1 MLNRIT
7 AAVFSSALALSLGL
21 AAFSA
26 SAQQEIRLGYSSI
39 NPETRIAKDKGWI
52 EEALKP
58 KGVTVKWVESL
69 GSNKSLEFL
78 RGKAVDIA
86 STSSASAFL
95 ARANG
100 TPIKFVYWTG
110 RNAHGAP
117 ILVRHD
123 APYKSINDLRGKK
136 IAATPGTGPYISL
149 IAALHKHGLTDKDV
163 DIVSLQH
170 AQGRLA
176 LAAGRV
182 EAWAA
187 LEPDWTIAE
196 VQTKARVLFV
206 DKSLAGGG
214 GLNVREEYLKANPEI
229 VKIVLAQFNRARVF
243 TKQNPEQAIKDFAES
258 SKIDID
264 VARRVFERQLQQD
277 DNPEIVAKDAADL
290 AYWGELYKKLGSVPA
305 DTDVNAVVKAVL
317 EPGFYKSAD

>member
-1 MLNRIT
+1 MKRTL
-7 AAVFSSALALSLGL
+7 AAALLLLSLTTQTSH
-21 AAFSA
+21 ATEPH
-26 SAQQEIRLGYSSI
+26 EIRLGFSSI

-52 EEALKP
+52 EDALKSH
-58 KGVTVKWVESL
+58 GVTVKWVESL

-78 RGKAVDIA
+78 RGKNIDIA

-110 RNAHGAP
+110 RNSHGAP

-123 APYKSINDLRGKK
+123 SPYKSITDLRGKK
-136 IAATPGTGPYISL
+136 IAATPGTGPLISL
-149 IAALHKHGLTDKDV
+149 IAALHKHGLTEKDV
-163 DIVSLQH
+163 EIVSLQH

-196 VQTKARVLFV
+196 VQNKARILFV

-229 VKIVLAQFNRARVF
+229 VKIVLAQFNRARVYSN
-243 TKQNPEQAIKDFAES
+243 QNPEQAIKDFAES
-258 SKIDID
+258 SKVDLD
-264 VARRVFERQLQQD
+264 VARKVFQRSLEQN
-277 DNPEIVAKDAADL
+277 DNPEIVPQDAIDL
-290 AYWGELYKKLGSVPA
+290 AFWGELYKKLGSVPA
-305 DTDVNAVVKAVL
+305 DTNVAAVVKDVL
-317 EPGFYKSAD
+317 DPTVFKLSK

>member
-1 MLNRIT
+1 MLNRVT
-7 AAVFSSALALSLGL
+7 AAIL
-21 AAFSA
+21 AATLSVAAFTA
-26 SAQQEIRLGYSSI
+26 KADEIRLGYSSI
-39 NPETRIAKDKGWI
+39 NPETRLAKDKGWI

-58 KGVTVKWVESL
+58 KGITVKWVESL

-110 RNAHGAP
+110 RNPYGAP
-117 ILVRHD
+117 ILVRQD
-123 APYKSINDLRGKK
+123 SPYKTFSDLRGKK

-149 IAALHKHGLTDKDV
+149 IAALHKFGMTEKDV
-163 DIVSLQH
+163 EIVSLQH
-170 AQGRLA
+170 PQGRLA

-196 VQTKARVLFV
+196 VQNKARILFI

-214 GLNVREEYLKANPEI
+214 GLNVREEYLKANPEV
-229 VKIVLAQFNRARVF
+229 VKIVLAQFNRARIY

-258 SKIDID
+258 SKVDIE
-264 VARRVFERQLQQD
+264 VARRVFQRQLQQD
-277 DNPEIVAKDAADL
+277 DNPEIVPGDAAAL
-290 AYWGELYKKLGSVPA
+290 ALWGDLYKKLGSVPA

-317 EPGFYKSAD
+317 DPTVFKSAD

>member
-1 MLNRIT
+1 MLLKLLTSVLAAGLISTSVT
-7 AAVFSSALALSLGL
+7 AAEPI
-21 AAFSA
+21 
-26 SAQQEIRLGYSSI
+26 EIRLGFSSI

-58 KGVTVKWVESL
+58 KGVTVKWIESL

-78 RGKAVDIA
+78 RGKNVDIA

-110 RNAHGAP
+110 RNPSGAP
-117 ILVRHD
+117 ILVRND
-123 APYKSINDLRGKK
+123 SPYKSITDLRGKK
-136 IAATPGTGPYISL
+136 IAATPGTGPFISL

-163 DIVSLQH
+163 EIVSLQH

-196 VQTKARVLFV
+196 VQNKAHILFV

-214 GLNVREEYLKANPEI
+214 GLNVREEFLKAHPDI
-229 VKIVLAQFNRARVF
+229 VKIVLAEFNRARLY
-243 TKQNPEQAIKDFAES
+243 TKQNPELAIKDFADS
-258 SKIDID
+258 SKVDIE
-264 VARRVFERQLQQD
+264 VARKVFQRALDQD
-277 DNPEIVAKDAADL
+277 DNPEIVPEDAAAL
-290 AYWGELYKKLGSVPA
+290 AVWGELYKKLGSVPA
-305 DTDVNAVVKAVL
+305 DTDVAAIVKATLDPTV
-317 EPGFYKSAD
+317 FKAAK

>member
-1 MLNRIT
+1 MRTRTSLFL
-7 AAVFSSALALSLGL
+7 FSLALALTALP
-21 AAFSA
+21 AR
-26 SAQQEIRLGYSSI
+26 AQQEVRVGYSSI

-58 KGVTVKWVESL
+58 RGVTVKWVESL

-117 ILVRHD
+117 ILVRAD
-123 APYKSINDLRGKK
+123 SPYRSVTDLRGKK

-229 VKIVLAQFNRARVF
+229 VRIVLAQFNRARVYSA
-243 TKQNPEQAIKDFAES
+243 QHPEQAIKDFAES
-258 SKIDID
+258 SKVDIE
-264 VARRVFERQLQQD
+264 VARRVFQRQLEQD
-277 DNPEIVAKDAADL
+277 DNPAIVPADATAL
-290 AYWGELYKKLGSVPA
+290 AVWGDLYKKLGSVPP
-305 DTDVNAVVKAVL
+305 DTNVNAVVKAVL
-317 EPGFYKSAD
+317 DPTVYAPAD

>member
-1 MLNRIT
+1 MIARL
-7 AAVFSSALALSLGL
+7 ASVLLAVGL
-21 AAFSA
+21 AAPAFA
-26 SAQQEIRLGYSSI
+26 AEPLEIRLGYSSI

-58 KGVTVKWVESL
+58 KGVTVRWVESL

-78 RGKAVDIA
+78 RGKNVDIA

-110 RNAHGAP
+110 RNPHGAP
-117 ILVRHD
+117 ILVRAD
-123 APYKSINDLRGKK
+123 APYKSFADLRGKK

-149 IAALHKHGLTDKDV
+149 IAALQKHGLSEKDV
-163 DIVSLQH
+163 EIVSLQH

-196 VQTKARVLFV
+196 VQNKARILFV

-214 GLNVREEYLKANPEI
+214 GLNVREEFLKAHPDI

-243 TKQNPEQAIKDFAES
+243 TKQNPEQAIKDFADS
-258 SKIDID
+258 SKVDLD
-264 VARRVFERQLQQD
+264 VARKVFQRALEQD
-277 DNPEIVAKDAADL
+277 DNPEIVAADAADL
-290 AYWGELYKKLGSVPA
+290 AVWGELYKKLGSVPA
-305 DTDVNAVVKAVL
+305 DTNVAAVVREVLDPTVFKAA
-317 EPGFYKSAD
+317 K

>member
-1 MLNRIT
+1 MYTKLI
-7 AAVFSSALALSLGL
+7 SALLALGFSATTL
-21 AAFSA
+21 AAEPL
-26 SAQQEIRLGYSSI
+26 EIRLGFSSI

-58 KGVTVKWVESL
+58 KGVTVKWIESL

-78 RGKAVDIA
+78 RGKNVDIA

-100 TPIKFVYWTG
+100 TPIKYVYWTG
-110 RNAHGAP
+110 RNPHGAP
-117 ILVRHD
+117 ILVRND
-123 APYKSINDLRGKK
+123 APYKSFTDLRGKK

-149 IAALHKHGLTDKDV
+149 IAALHKHGLTEKDV
-163 DIVSLQH
+163 EIVSLQH

-196 VQTKARVLFV
+196 VQNKARILFV

-214 GLNVREEYLKANPEI
+214 GLNVREEYLKAHPDI
-229 VKIVLAQFNRARVF
+229 VKIVLAQFNRARLY
-243 TKQNPEQAIKDFAES
+243 TKQNQEQAIKDFSDSAHG
-258 SKIDID
+258 DLD
-264 VARRVFERQLQQD
+264 VSRKVFKRALEQD
-277 DNPEIVAKDAADL
+277 DNPEIVPEDATDL
-290 AYWGELYKKLGSVPA
+290 AVWGELYKKLGSVPA
-305 DTDVNAVVKAVL
+305 DTNVAAVVKDLLDPTVFKAA
-317 EPGFYKSAD
+317 K